1 MRTAAKCYQPPR
13 LYTGLAAHPTV
24 GNNTRKLT
32 YHVHTTPDLVRAKE
46 N

>member
-1 MRTAAKCYQPPR
+1 MGHSAEAPP
-13 LYTGLAAHPTV
+13 LSHMDTYTLMGD
-24 GNNTRKLT
+24 REFT